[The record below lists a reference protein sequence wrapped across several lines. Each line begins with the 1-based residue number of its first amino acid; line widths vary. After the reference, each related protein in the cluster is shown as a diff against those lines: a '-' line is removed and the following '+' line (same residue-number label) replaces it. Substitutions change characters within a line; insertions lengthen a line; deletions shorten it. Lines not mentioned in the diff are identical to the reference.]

1 MKNINQFISEK
12 FKINS
17 NTAHKNNEELV
28 KDILEHFSINESD
41 QWSDYIHDWV
51 NKYDV
56 KKVRYIGD
64 IETLEEGRN
73 AGMNEKILDDFD
85 TDSEAVIDCQD
96 ELEKCEDVLD
106 DLGLSIKYNENII
119 AYLSDTGGLYAWKTK

>member
-41 QWSDYIHDWV
+41 NWSDHIHDWV

-73 AGMNEKILDDFD
+73 AGMDEKILDDFN
-85 TDSEAVIDCQD
+85 TDDEAVMDCQD